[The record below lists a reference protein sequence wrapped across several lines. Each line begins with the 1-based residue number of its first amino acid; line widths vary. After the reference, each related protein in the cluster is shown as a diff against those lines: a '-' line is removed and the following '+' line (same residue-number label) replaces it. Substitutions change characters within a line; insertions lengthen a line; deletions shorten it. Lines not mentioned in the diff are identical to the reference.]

1 MLLEDEVVDAVV
13 ALLEANGWTISTI
26 AHAHQHGDDI
36 VAEKGQRTL
45 RVEAKGAG
53 SSKQGTKRY
62 GLAFTRNQVGSH
74 IGVAV
79 MRALAWV
86 SVGEDQAALA
96 LPDNQHHRSRI
107 EGVRAAL
114 QALGIGVFWVDEA
127 RAARWEGP
135 WDLA

>member
-13 ALLEANGWTISTI
+13 ALLKNHGWTVESF

-36 VAEKGQRTL
+36 VALKGGSTL

-53 SSKQGTKRY
+53 SSRPGTKRY
-62 GLAFTRNQVGSH
+62 GSAFTANQVGSH

-86 SVGEDQAALA
+86 SVGRDRAALA

-107 EGVRAAL
+107 ERVEVAL
-114 QALGIGVFWVDEA
+114 RTVGIGVFWVDDA
-127 RAARWEGP
+127 GSVRWEGP
-135 WDLA
+135 PLA